1 MSIKREIF
9 EVLDESLLTKCNE
22 DYYKDLGVYVI
33 DENKQKLIDEN
44 KPKLNCEGALKLK
57 TDNVFEN

>member
-1 MSIKREIF
+1 M
-9 EVLDESLLTKCNE
+9 LDESLLTKCNE